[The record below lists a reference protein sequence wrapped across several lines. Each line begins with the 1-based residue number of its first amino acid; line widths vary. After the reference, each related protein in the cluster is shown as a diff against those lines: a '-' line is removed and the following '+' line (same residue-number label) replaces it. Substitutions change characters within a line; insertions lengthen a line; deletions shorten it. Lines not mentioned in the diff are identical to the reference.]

1 MASSSETDA
10 LLAKG
15 RSLIDETKRLVAT
28 QEGIRTTLKAR
39 DTALLTRSRACIA
52 ESTRLLAAVETPTAA
67 IKPNRAEVRTQPDRN
82 SAMLSVCVFQKG
94 LRFGWALSAPSK
106 DVLGRGTA
114 ETERQARI
122 DALQAGMTY
131 IDRAKGRS
139 SPDDDTSLH

>member
-1 MASSSETDA
+1 MAISSETDA

-15 RSLIDETKRLVAT
+15 RSLIEETKRLAAS

-39 DTALLTRSRACIA
+39 DAALRA
-52 ESTRLLAAVETPTAA
+52 
-67 IKPNRAEVRTQPDRN
+67 QPDRN
-82 SAMLSVCVFQKG
+82 SAMLSVCVFQEG
-94 LRFGWALSAPSK
+94 LRFGWMLSAPSK

-131 IDRAKGRS
+131 IDHAN
-139 SPDDDTSLH
+139 DLH